1 MKLNIKTM
9 TATTFQVEVD
19 VTDSVTTLKERVQDS
34 QGIPPAQQQLRFN
47 GHLLEEEKTIGE
59 CGLTDGA
66 ELLLVLTLGGDSDSK
81 KDKEKC
87 AIQ

>member
-9 TATTFQVEVD
+9 TARTFQVEVE

-34 QGIPPAQQQLRFN
+34 QGIPPAQQKLRFN
-47 GHLLEEEKTIGE
+47 GHLLEDDKTIGE

-66 ELLLVLTLGGDSDSK
+66 ELLLMLTLSGPDSPEDK
-81 KDKEKC
+81 KKC
-87 AIQ
+87 ALQ